1 MNVDRLFQ
9 MLSIHLNNFSV
20 SCVSFMQG
28 MTYHLGFGVYIIPKR
43 ML

>member
-1 MNVDRLFQ
+1 MNADRPFQ
-9 MLSIHLNNFSV
+9 MLSIHLNNVNV

-28 MTYHLGFGVYIIPKR
+28 MNYHLGFGVYIIPER